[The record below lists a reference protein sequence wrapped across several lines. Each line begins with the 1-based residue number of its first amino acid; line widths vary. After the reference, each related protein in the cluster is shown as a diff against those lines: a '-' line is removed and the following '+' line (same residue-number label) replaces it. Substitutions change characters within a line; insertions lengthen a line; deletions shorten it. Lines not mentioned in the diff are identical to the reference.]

1 MNITNYPRNNY
12 QKPVQFTGYTSALGK
27 RLDTV
32 IKNDSITAEDN
43 VFISKKITRF
53 VNEKARPSKRLGQ
66 GFHEGVY
73 KIDDKYVMKIPIQTS
88 ANNPENSENLI
99 FPQRLFSELK
109 TYFGETI
116 AKLGDA
122 KILKNVSSNGKHI
135 QAGVSDKYVCAH
147 TYDEIQQYYQ
157 TEYLPIFAKLPQ
169 RSFDNIAKDCAR
181 LNAKGNYEF
190 DFFNPNNFVLVGKT
204 LRITD
209 EVKKTYQRNQNTIS
223 DLLQVFL
230 QKTDIDNL
238 ADYSEKAEPL
248 RRELFKKVVL
258 AGMRHNLP
266 LGESPEKGFTWF
278 YTADKLCNL
287 RTSHREILDMLS
299 DIKKEPNTKIRLEK
313 TSNYLD
319 CVFNSMDYGYGWF

>member
-12 QKPVQFTGYTSALGK
+12 QKTVQFTGYTSALGK
-27 RLDTV
+27 RLDKV
-32 IKNDSITAEDN
+32 IKNGKISPEDD
-43 VFISKKITRF
+43 VFISEQITRF
-53 VNEKARPSKRLGQ
+53 VNEKNHPLKRLGQ
-66 GFHEGVY
+66 GCHERVY
-73 KIDDKYVMKIPIQTS
+73 KVDDKYVMKIPLVTQKK
-88 ANNPENSENLI
+88 NSENETLL
-99 FPQRLFSELK
+99 FPKKLFSELK

-116 AKLGDA
+116 AKLGEA
-122 KILKNVSSNGKHI
+122 KVLKNISSNGKHI
-135 QAGVSDKYVCAH
+135 QVGVPDQYVNNH
-147 TYDEIQQYYQ
+147 TYDEIQHYYLN
-157 TEYLPIFAKLPQ
+157 EYLPTFVKVPQ

-209 EVKKTYQRNQNTIS
+209 ELNKTSVQNPNTIS

-230 QKTDIDNL
+230 QKVDINYL
-238 ADYSEKAEPL
+238 AEYNKNAEPL
-248 RRELFKKVVL
+248 RRELFKKIVM

-278 YTADKLCNL
+278 YTADKLCKFN
-287 RTSHREILDMLS
+287 TAHHEILDMLS
-299 DIKKEPNTKIRLEK
+299 HIKMETDTKLRLEK

-319 CVFNSMDYGYGWF
+319 CVFNSMDYGYAWF